1 MSADPTGSAHGRL
14 VVAHSLEVWLPPT
27 MTWAYN
33 QLKYAEGTEALVL
46 ATATRNL
53 DRFPWRPLYVS
64 NGRVET
70 WTVRAGRRAGLR
82 MVPAAFGRAFREHH
96 PAVLHSHFGYRG
108 WTDLPLVRRYRPAHV
123 VTFYGHDVTMYPR
136 TWPVWRRR
144 YEELFAAA
152 DLILCEGP
160 FMADS
165 IVELGCP
172 ESKVRVQ
179 RLGVELDRLPC
190 RPRSLAPGE
199 PVRVLVAGAFRPKKG
214 IPSALEAV
222 AAARAGGLD
231 LRVTVVG
238 GSNGSPG
245 EEDERRRIEEVVRRR
260 SLADIVTFAGMIPYD
275 RLINAVESHH
285 LLLSPSI
292 TAPDGDSE
300 GGAPVTII
308 EAAASGMPVVST
320 THCDI
325 PQVVA
330 DGRTGLLAPEGDQE
344 ALADCLARLAG
355 DPVRWPGMGAAAG
368 ELTRRSFD
376 VRVCAAQLVDAYREA
391 ARLASARR
399 GLP

>member
-1 MSADPTGSAHGRL
+1 MSAGPASPTTHERL
-14 VVAHSLEVWLPPT
+14 IVAHSLEVWLPLT
-27 MTWAYN
+27 MIWAYN

-46 ATATRNL
+46 ASTTRNL
-53 DRFPWRPLYVS
+53 EHFPWQPLYES
-64 NGRVET
+64 GRLDSWV
-70 WTVRAGRRAGLR
+70 VRAGRRAGVR
-82 MVPAAFGRAFREHH
+82 VVPASFRRAFREHR

-108 WTDLPLVRRYRPAHV
+108 WADLPLARRYRPAHV

-144 YEELFAAA
+144 YHELFAAA
-152 DLILCEGP
+152 DMVLCEGP
-160 FMADS
+160 FMARS
-165 IVELGCP
+165 IVALGCP
-172 ESKVRVQ
+172 EGKVRVQ
-179 RLGVELDRLPC
+179 HLGVELDRLPC

-199 PVRVLVAGAFRPKKG
+199 PVRVLIAGAFRPKKG

-222 AAARAGGLD
+222 AATRAGGLD
-231 LRVTVVG
+231 LRVTVIG
-238 GSNGSPG
+238 GSNGSVG
-245 EEDERRRIEEVVRRR
+245 EEDERRRIEGVVRSRR
-260 SLADIVTFAGMIPYD
+260 LTDAVTFAGMVPYES
-275 RLINAVESHH
+275 LIAAFESHH
-285 LLLSPSI
+285 IFLSPSI

-325 PQVVA
+325 PQVVE

-355 DPVRWPGMGAAAG
+355 DPDRWRGMGEAAG
-368 ELTRRSFD
+368 ELARSSFD

-391 ARLASARR
+391 VRLASARR
-399 GLP
+399 GPL